1 MSQRRDAE
9 REVEMS
15 VVIPVYGCPGALY
28 DLHRRLTETLKR
40 ISDKYEIILVNDAC
54 PYQSWEIIK
63 KLCEE
68 DKNVIGL
75 NMSRNFG
82 QIKAITAGLDYSRGE
97 YVVVMDCDLQDR
109 PEGIIELYEK
119 LQEGYDIVFAR
130 RKNRKDK
137 VVTKFLSRSFYGVLN
152 YFSDGNYDAS
162 ICNFNIS
169 RRIVID
175 NYCKMREQNRAFTI
189 FLKWLGFQS
198 TVIDVE
204 HDKRAEGK
212 SSYNIKKKVK
222 MATSFITAQSNKPL
236 YMSIYIGM
244 FFAFFSLAAI
254 IYCLVN
260 YFIAGNIP
268 GGWTS
273 VFISV
278 YLLGGII
285 LMVLGMIGIYIGN
298 IFEESKGRPLYVI
311 REKINLEKKGE

>member
-1 MSQRRDAE
+1 MMQK
-9 REVEMS
+9 REVDMS
-15 VVIPVYGCPGALY
+15 VVIPVYGCPGALR
-28 DLHRRLTETLKR
+28 DLHRRLRDTLKK
-40 ISDKYEIILVNDAC
+40 ITEKYEIILVNDAC
-54 PYQSWEIIK
+54 PYHSWDIIK
-63 KLCEE
+63 EICEE
-68 DKNVIGL
+68 DDQVIGV

-82 QIKAITAGLDYSRGE
+82 QIKAITAGLDISRGK
-97 YVVVMDCDLQDR
+97 YVIVMDCDLQDR
-109 PEGIIELYEK
+109 PEGILELYNK

-130 RKNRKDK
+130 RKHRKDR
-137 VVTKFLSRSFYGVLN
+137 VMTKFLSRSFYGVLN

-189 FLKWLGFQS
+189 FLKWLGFES

-212 SSYNIKKKVK
+212 SSYNIKKKIK

-236 YMSIYIGM
+236 YLSIYVGL
-244 FFAFFSLAAI
+244 FFVLFSVVAI
-254 IYCLVN
+254 IYCLYN
-260 YFIAGNIP
+260 YISAGDIP

-273 VFISV
+273 IFISV

-311 REKINLEKKGE
+311 KEKINFEEEGEKK